1 MIGFLIFYIKTT
13 GDFETKKGQS
23 IDYGK
28 EIIISD
34 DIEFSTNLINNSGII
49 SKGGDPKTIFTSIY
63 NFKKLITYAKDAG
76 LLKRRTIDEKK
87 KILDLNIEFI
97 KNMFF
102 PLKSSF
108 YIFGN
113 EYFIS
118 KNEINFNTIKSFE
131 EMDYKTKEKFTKYI
145 VFINLN
151 LINASKPSALSDFKK
166 LSCNEK
172 ALELDKQAKEIFD
185 VSLGLYEEKP
195 IKYTP
200 YSTKLPLWTTT
211 TSVAPYSTKIIND
224 TDIKKSPI
232 DIEKERQLKEEERR
246 KAIEK
251 RVKELK
257 QEEELISLEK
267 RKREREK
274 MTLAEQEQQLKEK
287 TKTTETQKT
296 KKTGGKI
303 QVSHKKQRT
312 HKRRSSVRKHKT
324 HKHSYRQL
332 KKRNH
337 IKKRK

>member
-1 MIGFLIFYIKTT
+1 MIGLLIFYIKTT

-34 DIEFSTNLINNSGII
+34 DIEFSTNLIDNSGII
-49 SKGGDPKTIFTSIY
+49 NKGGDYKTIFTSIY
-63 NFKKLITYAKDAG
+63 NFKKLINYAKNIG
-76 LLKRRTIDEKK
+76 LLKRRNNDEKK
-87 KILDLNIEFI
+87 KILNSNIEFI
-97 KNMFF
+97 KNIFF

-108 YIFGN
+108 YIFDN

-118 KNEINFNTIKSFE
+118 KSEIDINTIKTFE

-185 VSLGLYEEKP
+185 VSLGLYKEKP

-211 TSVAPYSTKIIND
+211 TTIAPYSTKIIND

-232 DIEKERQLKEEERR
+232 DIQKEQRLKEEEIR
-246 KAIEK
+246 KEIEK
-251 RVKELK
+251 RVKEL
-257 QEEELISLEK
+257 EDEYELVNGPIPE
-267 RKREREK
+267 
-274 MTLAEQEQQLKEK
+274 
-287 TKTTETQKT
+287 
-296 KKTGGKI
+296 
-303 QVSHKKQRT
+303 
-312 HKRRSSVRKHKT
+312 
-324 HKHSYRQL
+324 
-332 KKRNH
+332 
-337 IKKRK
+337 